1 LPIHK
6 DGQKLSTHLRSIVLK
21 KNRLSVKLYIYLDFG
36 LFCHAEGPIFRQN
49 DTECGYVMELVEEK
63 WDEILEN
70 VHREYEISD
79 IAFKAWLKPLTI
91 FHIEGNVIQ
100 LLVPNGQMA
109 IEYIQKKY
117 SIQLKV
123 GIAEATGV
131 EYDLE
136 YLTPEEAK
144 EHKLRVANQKK
155 SSDDDLDPKTKVALE
170 EAGLN
175 PKYTFD
181 TFVVGENNR
190 FAYAA
195 AVAIAEAPGKVY
207 NPFFIYG
214 GSGLG
219 KTHMMHSI
227 AHHIITTQPDKIVR
241 YVSSEIFT
249 NELINALKNSN
260 NVSLMNAFR
269 QKYRNVDVLLID
281 DIQFIIGKDAT
292 QNEFFHTFNDLF
304 DQSKQIIIS
313 SDRPPKDFDALD
325 DRMKNRLAWGLQA
338 DVKRP
343 DYETRMAILQK
354 KAESEGY
361 AIDNEVLQY
370 IATNIQ
376 SNIRELEGA
385 LIKLIAFSRLDHGRP
400 IDISMAR
407 DALRDLI
414 TPNES
419 RQITPDTIVDIVA
432 EHFNITRGDIM
443 SKKRNAEI
451 AQPRQIVMYLCR
463 DILDIPYKQIGKVL
477 GRDHST
483 VMHGITAVEDEM
495 SAYPEMQRTID
506 VLKKKISPGG

>member
-1 LPIHK
+1 
-6 DGQKLSTHLRSIVLK
+6 
-21 KNRLSVKLYIYLDFG
+21 
-36 LFCHAEGPIFRQN
+36 
-49 DTECGYVMELVEEK
+49 MEVVEEK
-63 WDEILEN
+63 WADILEN
-70 VHREYEISD
+70 VHQEYEVSD
-79 IAFKAWLKPLTI
+79 VAFKAWLKPLTI
-91 FHIEGNVIQ
+91 FQIEGNTISI
-100 LLVPNGQMA
+100 LVPNGQMA

-117 SIQLKV
+117 TIQLKV
-123 GIAEATGV
+123 AIAEMTGV
-131 EYDLE
+131 EYELE
-136 YLTPEEAK
+136 FLTPEQARENR
-144 EHKLRVANQKK
+144 LRTANQTRKK
-155 SSDDDLDPKTKVALE
+155 ETEEEIPPKARLALE

-175 PKYTFD
+175 PRYTFD

-219 KTHMMHSI
+219 KTHLMHSI

-241 YVSSEIFT
+241 YVSSEVFT
-249 NELINALKNSN
+249 NELISALKNSN
-260 NVSLMNAFR
+260 NVSMLNAFR
-269 QKYRNVDVLLID
+269 HKYRNIDVLLID

-313 SDRPPKDFDALD
+313 SDRPPKEFDALD
-325 DRMKNRLAWGLQA
+325 DRLKNRLAWGLQA
-338 DVKRP
+338 DVKKP

-354 KAESEGY
+354 KAETEGY
-361 AIDNEVLQY
+361 QVDNEVLQY
-370 IATNIQ
+370 IATNIK

-400 IDISMAR
+400 IDIQLAK

-414 TPNES
+414 SPEEG
-419 RQITPDTIVDIVA
+419 QPITADTIIDIVS
-432 EHFNITRGDIM
+432 EHFGITRADIL

-463 DILDIPYKQIGKVL
+463 EMLDLPYKSIGKVL
-477 GRDHST
+477 ARDHST

-495 SAYPEMQRTID
+495 SQYPDMQRTID
-506 VLKKKISPGG
+506 VLKRKINPGG

>member
-1 LPIHK
+1 
-6 DGQKLSTHLRSIVLK
+6 
-21 KNRLSVKLYIYLDFG
+21 
-36 LFCHAEGPIFRQN
+36 
-49 DTECGYVMELVEEK
+49 MEVVEEK
-63 WDEILEN
+63 WADILEN
-70 VHREYEISD
+70 VHQEYEVSD
-79 IAFKAWLKPLTI
+79 VAFKAWLKPLTI
-91 FHIEGNVIQ
+91 FQIEGNTISI
-100 LLVPNGQMA
+100 LVPNGQMA

-117 SIQLKV
+117 TIQLKV
-123 GIAEATGV
+123 AIAEMTGV
-131 EYDLE
+131 EYELE
-136 YLTPEEAK
+136 YITPEQARENR
-144 EHKLRVANQKK
+144 LRTANQAKK
-155 SSDDDLDPKTKVALE
+155 KETEEEIPPKARLALE

-175 PKYTFD
+175 PRYTFD

-219 KTHMMHSI
+219 KTHLMHSI

-241 YVSSEIFT
+241 YVSSEVFT
-249 NELINALKNSN
+249 NELISALKNSN
-260 NVSLMNAFR
+260 NVSMLNAFR
-269 QKYRNVDVLLID
+269 HKYRNIDVLLID

-313 SDRPPKDFDALD
+313 SHRPPKEFDALD
-325 DRMKNRLAWGLQA
+325 DRLKNRLAWGLQA
-338 DVKRP
+338 DVKKP

-354 KAESEGY
+354 KAETEGY
-361 AIDNEVLQY
+361 QVDNEVLQY
-370 IATNIQ
+370 IATNIK

-400 IDISMAR
+400 IDIQLAK

-414 TPNES
+414 SPEEG
-419 RQITPDTIVDIVA
+419 QPITADTIIDIVS
-432 EHFNITRGDIM
+432 EHFGITRADIL

-463 DILDIPYKQIGKVL
+463 EMLDLPYKSIGKVL
-477 GRDHST
+477 ARDHST

-495 SAYPEMQRTID
+495 SQYPDMQRTID
-506 VLKKKISPGG
+506 VLKRKINPGG

>member
-1 LPIHK
+1 
-6 DGQKLSTHLRSIVLK
+6 
-21 KNRLSVKLYIYLDFG
+21 
-36 LFCHAEGPIFRQN
+36 
-49 DTECGYVMELVEEK
+49 MEVVEEK
-63 WDEILEN
+63 WADILEN
-70 VHREYEISD
+70 VHQEYEVSD
-79 IAFKAWLKPLTI
+79 VAFKAWLKPLTI
-91 FHIEGNVIQ
+91 FQIEGNTISI
-100 LLVPNGQMA
+100 LVPNGQMA

-117 SIQLKV
+117 TIQLKV
-123 GIAEATGV
+123 AIAEMTGV
-131 EYDLE
+131 EYELE
-136 YLTPEEAK
+136 YITPEQARENR
-144 EHKLRVANQKK
+144 LRTANQAKK
-155 SSDDDLDPKTKVALE
+155 KETEEEIPPKARLALE

-175 PKYTFD
+175 PRYTFD

-219 KTHMMHSI
+219 KTHLMHSI

-241 YVSSEIFT
+241 YVSSEVFT
-249 NELINALKNSN
+249 NELISALKNSN
-260 NVSLMNAFR
+260 NVSMLNAFR
-269 QKYRNVDVLLID
+269 HKYRNIDVLLID

-304 DQSKQIIIS
+304 DQSKQLIIS
-313 SDRPPKDFDALD
+313 SDRPPKEFDALD
-325 DRMKNRLAWGLQA
+325 DRLKNRLAWGLQA
-338 DVKRP
+338 DVKKP

-354 KAESEGY
+354 KAETEGY
-361 AIDNEVLQY
+361 QVDNEVLQY
-370 IATNIQ
+370 IATNIK

-400 IDISMAR
+400 IDIQLAK

-414 TPNES
+414 SPEEG
-419 RQITPDTIVDIVA
+419 QPITADTIIDIVS
-432 EHFNITRGDIM
+432 EHFGITRADIL

-463 DILDIPYKQIGKVL
+463 EMLDLPYKSIGKVL
-477 GRDHST
+477 ARDHST

-495 SAYPEMQRTID
+495 SQYPDMQRTID
-506 VLKKKISPGG
+506 VLKRKINPGG

>member
-1 LPIHK
+1 
-6 DGQKLSTHLRSIVLK
+6 
-21 KNRLSVKLYIYLDFG
+21 
-36 LFCHAEGPIFRQN
+36 
-49 DTECGYVMELVEEK
+49 MEVVEEK
-63 WDEILEN
+63 WADILEN
-70 VHREYEISD
+70 VHQEYEVSD
-79 IAFKAWLKPLTI
+79 VAFKAWLKPLTI
-91 FHIEGNVIQ
+91 FQIEGNTISI
-100 LLVPNGQMA
+100 LVPNGQMA

-117 SIQLKV
+117 TIQLKV
-123 GIAEATGV
+123 AIAEMTGV
-131 EYDLE
+131 EYELQF
-136 YLTPEEAK
+136 LTPEQARENR
-144 EHKLRVANQKK
+144 LRTANQAKK
-155 SSDDDLDPKTKVALE
+155 KETEEDIPPKARLALE

-175 PKYTFD
+175 PRYTFD

-219 KTHMMHSI
+219 KTHLMHSI

-241 YVSSEIFT
+241 YVSSEVFT
-249 NELINALKNSN
+249 NELISALKNSN
-260 NVSLMNAFR
+260 NVSMLNAFR
-269 QKYRNVDVLLID
+269 HKYRNIDVLLID

-313 SDRPPKDFDALD
+313 SDRPPKEFDALD
-325 DRMKNRLAWGLQA
+325 DRLKNRLAWGLQA
-338 DVKRP
+338 DVKKP

-354 KAESEGY
+354 KAETEGY
-361 AIDNEVLQY
+361 QVDNEVLQY
-370 IATNIQ
+370 IATNIK

-400 IDISMAR
+400 IDIQLAK

-414 TPNES
+414 SPEEG
-419 RQITPDTIVDIVA
+419 QPITADTIIDIVS
-432 EHFNITRGDIM
+432 EHFGITRADIL

-463 DILDIPYKQIGKVL
+463 EMLDLPYKSIGKVL
-477 GRDHST
+477 ARDHST

-495 SAYPEMQRTID
+495 SQYPDMQRTID
-506 VLKKKISPGG
+506 VLKRKINPGG